1 MGIKEIGM
9 MDGKIVVTYK
19 ILCDN
24 DLDQKISLKELLN
37 NEKVAKAIKSEF
49 AKGHRNITLKSKEE
63 ATLSIETLKELHTV
77 EVSKDDFA
85 DLLSLAEDDA
95 NSKKLLKKEC
105 SRVELV
111 DIETHL

>member
-1 MGIKEIGM
+1 
-9 MDGKIVVTYK
+9 MDGKIMITYK
-19 ILCDN
+19 VLCDN
-24 DLDQKISLKELLN
+24 DLNQKISLKELLN

-49 AKGHRNITLKSKEE
+49 AKGHRNITLNSTEE
-63 ATLSIETLKELHTV
+63 ATLSIETLKQLHTV
-77 EVSKDDFA
+77 EVSKNDFA

-111 DIETHL
+111 DIETL

>member
-1 MGIKEIGM
+1 
-9 MDGKIVVTYK
+9 MDGKIMITYK
-19 ILCDN
+19 VLCDN
-24 DLDQKISLKELLN
+24 DLNQKISLKELLS

-49 AKGHRNITLKSKEE
+49 AKGHRNIMLNSTEE
-63 ATLSIETLKELHTV
+63 ATLSIETLKQLHTV
-77 EVSKDDFA
+77 EVSKNDFA

-111 DIETHL
+111 DIETL